1 MILIGYFFLDL
12 MGIDFNYKIIS
23 VYIFILFKFFFVD
36 QDCYRV
42 FQRDNVLFE
51 LEDVYF
57 WIVIIVFI
65 FIEIQC
71 LIGVYQ

>member
-36 QDCYRV
+36 QGCYRI
-42 FQRDNVLFE
+42 FWRDNVLFE
-51 LEDVYF
+51 LENVYF

-71 LIGVYQ
+71 LIGVY